1 MDFSSGVGAHHLCC
15 YICATLFVLAS
26 FVTRAFSDTPPPDP
40 IRPQLGVSDKLTS
53 EYFNIF
59 KLASEWPVF
68 HFLFSSLF
76 LSDRS
81 KWDFWGGQ
89 KIPFLAIF
97 DPQKVPSKAIGDRG
111 LFFSHFWP
119 FWQFFGPFLDIF

>member
-1 MDFSSGVGAHHLCC
+1 MDFSSGAGAHNLCC
-15 YICATLFVLAS
+15 YMCATLFVLAS

-76 LSDRS
+76 FSDRS
-81 KWDFWGGQ
+81 KWDSFFLIFGG
-89 KIPFLAIF
+89 AG
-97 DPQKVPSKAIGDRG
+97 SKW
-111 LFFSHFWP
+111 HFWTILLS
-119 FWQFFGPFLDIF
+119 QRFFGTSSIHFYHGDHYEL